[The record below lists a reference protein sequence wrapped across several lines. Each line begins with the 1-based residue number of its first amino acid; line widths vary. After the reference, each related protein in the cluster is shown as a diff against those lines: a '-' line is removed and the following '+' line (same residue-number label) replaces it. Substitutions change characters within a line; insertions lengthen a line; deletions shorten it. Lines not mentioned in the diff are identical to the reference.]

1 MKKKQVQAL
10 LAGMA
15 AMMAVILLRLLSG
28 QQFRQRNRQFT

>member
-15 AMMAVILLRLLSG
+15 AMMAVILPTSSVWA
-28 QQFRQRNRQFT
+28 QFRQRNRQFT